1 MITYHNFERD
11 FSKIQ
16 AVVEQYMPD
25 FIREELDCEI
35 SNSIEEIVLEY
46 PYIDKDFRDTYY
58 NDFSKRFEDISK
70 DSVRLHLFFKKG
82 NHSQDSY
89 AGFIT
94 LRDTKVYTIGRSY
107 LSPKALNNF
116 QGGFF
121 CLAEY
126 PVLFKGYELTV
137 RAFPW
142 MQQDGN
148 VSICAHIAAWSVIR
162 YFSQK
167 YQFYPE
173 KTLHEITVHDSPT
186 RRIPSKGAT
195 VEQIAQILQKNRFD
209 PEIYIRQIS
218 PDEPIYSP
226 EEFTRLIYTFVESG
240 IPYIAGL
247 REKRHAVAVI
257 GHGQLSEVDKVF
269 TEGQG
274 IVDSYELMENVIISD
289 DNHLPYGKAYNYE
302 KEDDINFYDIDILVV
317 PFYQKMY
324 LDVNFLYEKLL
335 PSLEKNII
343 KNDIGRTLIRRVFIT
358 SSRSFK
364 KKLAQHSKDDVYR
377 DIHIKL
383 QMPKFIWVAEYSTID
398 EYKSGEASSRIIFD
412 ATMLKHQQGNFISLK
427 ADSELC
433 IRPRSAQKT
442 GPIIKLKKKTEQMY
456 VNNLRRLV

>member
-1 MITYHNFERD
+1 MIKYLYFDRNFDE
-11 FSKIQ
+11 IQ
-16 AVVEQYMPD
+16 KVADHYMPD
-25 FIREELDCEI
+25 LIKDELEAGIAD
-35 SNSIEEIVLEY
+35 SIEQIVLEF

-70 DSVRLHLFFKKG
+70 DSIRLHLFYKKDQ
-82 NHSQDSY
+82 HTQDNY
-89 AGFIT
+89 AGFLT
-94 LRDTKVYTIGRSY
+94 LRDTKVFTIGRSY
-107 LSPKALNNF
+107 ISPRALKNF
-116 QGGFF
+116 EGGFY

-126 PVLFKGYELTV
+126 PVLFKGKELTV
-137 RAFPW
+137 EAFPW

-167 YQFYPE
+167 YPFYPE

-218 PDEPIYSP
+218 PDEQIYSP

-247 REKRHAVAVI
+247 REKRHAIAVI
-257 GHGQLSEVDKVF
+257 GHGKLSEVKKVF
-269 TEGQG
+269 SEGQG
-274 IVDSYELMENVIISD
+274 IVDSYELMESVIVSD

-302 KEDDINFYDIDILVV
+302 NERHIKFDDIDILVV

-324 LDVNFLYEKLL
+324 LDVNFLYDRLL
-335 PSLEKNII
+335 PSLENNII
-343 KNDIGRTLIRRVFIT
+343 AIEKGKTLIRRVFIT

-364 KKLAQHSKDDVYR
+364 RKIFAESNDQIYR
-377 DIHIKL
+377 DIHTNL

-398 EYKSGEASSRIIFD
+398 EYNNNKISRRIIFD
-412 ATMLKHQQGNFISLK
+412 ATMLKHQHGNFISIK
-427 ADSELC
+427 SDAELC
-433 IRPRSAQKT
+433 VRPRSTQQISPA
-442 GPIIKLKKKTEQMY
+442 IKLLQTTEPMY
-456 VNNLRRLV
+456 INNLKGA